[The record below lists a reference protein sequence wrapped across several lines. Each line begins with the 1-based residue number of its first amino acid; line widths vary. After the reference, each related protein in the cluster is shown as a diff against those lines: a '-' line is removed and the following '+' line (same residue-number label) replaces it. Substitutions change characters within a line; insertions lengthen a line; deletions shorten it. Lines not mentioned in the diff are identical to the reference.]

1 MGYSE
6 FIAIVNAS
14 AILVL
19 ALLAALLLGATKF
32 RGENAYVAAII
43 VLTTIPVYSY
53 NLCRSEEWY
62 DAALW
67 FAPFSF
73 SVNTMLM
80 PLLWLFTYRN
90 FNARFKFHPA
100 RLLHFL
106 PSAGCLVIYLV
117 YILSLPS
124 AERFD
129 FMIHENTG
137 DDMWLGDLNTAVV
150 FTQMFA
156 YFTII
161 FVYLHRARKIIRENF
176 SEAEWLS
183 KLWIRKFMMLCA
195 GLFLVVFVCYILWPR
210 TDAWLFQVLN
220 VAAMGYLVFHAM
232 QTAKVPP
239 TRTLSEMPVE
249 MVQQPANNECDNNC
263 TVDTEQLRRYAD
275 AVIDYL
281 KTSEAYLNPDLTLQD
296 MVKATGITY
305 NNISQSINSVKKKNF
320 FELVNKMRIEKSKK
334 LLLDYKE
341 NNLTIDIVASKC
353 GFNTSRTFY
362 NAFKKCEGI
371 TPSQW
376 LKSFRN

>member
-32 RGENAYVAAII
+32 RGENAYAAAII
-43 VLTTIPVYSY
+43 VLTTIPTYSY

-80 PLLWLFTYRN
+80 PLLWLFVYRN
-90 FNARFKFHPA
+90 FNAQFKFKPV

-106 PSAGCLVIYLV
+106 PSVGCLALYLV

-124 AERFD
+124 GERFD

-137 DDMWLGDLNTAVV
+137 DDTWLGDVNATVV

-156 YFTII
+156 YFTVI
-161 FVYLHRARKIIRENF
+161 FVYLHRVKKLIGENL
-176 SEAEWLS
+176 SEAEWLY
-183 KLWIRKFMMLCA
+183 KLWIPKFIMLFA
-195 GLFLVVFVCYILWPR
+195 GLFLVVFVCYIFWPR
-210 TDAWLFQVLN
+210 TDAWLFQLLN

-232 QTAKVPP
+232 QTAKVLP

-249 MVQQPANNECDNNC
+249 VRQPVNNGCDNNC
-263 TVDTEQLRRYAD
+263 TVDTEQLQAYAD
-275 AVIDYL
+275 AVIKYL
-281 KTSEAYLNPDLTLQD
+281 TTSEAYLNPDLTLQD
-296 MVKATGITY
+296 VAKETDIYSKTISKA
-305 NNISQSINSVKKKNF
+305 INVILGKNF
-320 FELVNKMRIEKSKK
+320 FEVVNKLRVEKSKEI
-334 LLLDYKE
+334 LLDYKE
-341 NNLTIDIVASKC
+341 NNLTIDLVASKC
-353 GFNTSRTFY
+353 GFNTHRTFY
-362 NAFKKCEGI
+362 NAFRKCEGI

-376 LKSFRN
+376 LKSFKK